1 MFILPSLGAMAGGT
15 TPDLGDI
22 TRTIDFVLVLMLA
35 AFEIIADSGVKNPVL
50 ATEVV
55 PVRVLW
61 DAYGGKLSSV
71 RSH

>member
-1 MFILPSLGAMAGGT
+1 MAGST
-15 TPDLGDI
+15 TPDLEDI

-35 AFEIIADSGVKNPVL
+35 AFEIIADSGLKNPVL

-61 DAYGGKLSSV
+61 DAYVGRLSSV
-71 RSH
+71 LSH